1 LTYIFLD
8 NDVHFLDRR
17 PGFSWPPLLT
27 IVPLPVPPDCTTYSI
42 IVAAELRYGAAKHA
56 ATGDGGVARRA
67 ASLVFGTESRA
78 TSRDPIVTQPPAL
91 REDLRLGEIPHRASE
106 ASREPFDQKSQ
117 VTYYQR
123 HARIYSHI
131 QLKRAFWQNK
141 PKSPIISR
149 DARPQFTMLARTHRV
164 GALTHKG

>member
-27 IVPLPVPPDCTTYSI
+27 IVPPDCTTYSI

-56 ATGDGGVARRA
+56 ATGGGGVARRA

-78 TSRDPIVTQPPAL
+78 TSRDPIATDPPAL
-91 REDLRLGEIPHRASE
+91 REDLRLGEILHRASE
-106 ASREPFDQKSQ
+106 ASREPFDHKSH

-123 HARIYSHI
+123 HASIYSHI

-141 PKSPIISR
+141 PKAQSFQETLGRNSLFLSSPDHPR
-149 DARPQFTMLARTHRV
+149 RT
-164 GALTHKG
+164 LTYEG

>member
-1 LTYIFLD
+1 MTYIFLD
-8 NDVHFLDRR
+8 NDVHFLDSR

-27 IVPLPVPPDCTTYSI
+27 IVPLPVPPDCTYSI
-42 IVAAELRYGAAKHA
+42 IVAAELRYAAA
-56 ATGDGGVARRA
+56 SMPPLEGGVARRA

-78 TSRDPIVTQPPAL
+78 TSKDPIVTEPPAL
-91 REDLRLGEIPHRASE
+91 REDLRLGEILHRASE
-106 ASREPFDQKSQ
+106 ASREPFDHKSH

-123 HARIYSHI
+123 HASIYSHV

-149 DARPQFTMLARTHRV
+149 DARRNSPFLPGPSASD
-164 GALTHKG
+164 LDS